1 MDLSQAK
8 GAECQSLSTTIGL
21 MYPKSGGR
29 VFLTCNGRSAIYLYL
44 KSLSLPE
51 GSEILVQSF
60 TCNAVINPILW
71 LGLTPVFVDIA
82 RETLSMDPHDL
93 QKKITDRSR
102 VVILQHTLGH
112 LGESEKV
119 AQIAKKNRLRI
130 LEDCAHSL
138 GCSPH
143 GTFGDA
149 AILSFGL
156 EKSIS
161 SRAGGAL
168 LLNSNEV
175 INSTIN
181 EYSSWKV
188 MSRRVSAIWLLNPYI
203 WLILRKIPSGRDLAV
218 RSLTRLGILNLGY
231 YKSELDGVQP
241 SQYPRKLSNN
251 LAKIVNSKISEISSL
266 VAHRINISNIYQD
279 RLGVVENIQLIDRSN
294 FEIPYLR
301 FPIISRSG
309 KIRDKL
315 LAHLRTKGYYIGE
328 WYSPAIYPKGT
339 SFKAMKYDSCT
350 TPTANEISAR
360 ILNLPTSTFVD
371 ERYATLL
378 CDEIIAYVNKND
390 T

>member
-1 MDLSQAK
+1 MDLSQVK
-8 GAECQSLSTTIGL
+8 GTECQNLSTTIGL

-44 KSLSLPE
+44 KSLNLPK

-82 RETLSMDPHDL
+82 PETLSMDPHDL

-102 VVILQHTLGH
+102 VVILQHTLGY

-119 AQIAKKNRLRI
+119 AQIAKENNLRI

-161 SRAGGAL
+161 SRAGGVL

-175 INSTIN
+175 LGATEA

-203 WLILRKIPSGRDLAV
+203 WLILRKFPSGSDQVV
-218 RSLTRLGILNLGY
+218 RPLTRLGILNLGY
-231 YKSELDGVQP
+231 YQAELEGVQP
-241 SQYPRKLSNN
+241 SQYPRKLSNS
-251 LAKIVNSKISEISSL
+251 LAKVVNSKISEINSL
-266 VAHRINISNIYQD
+266 VAHRIKISNIYKE
-279 RLGVVENIQLIDRSN
+279 RLGVHENIQLIDSSDRDT
-294 FEIPYLR
+294 PYLR
-301 FPIISRSG
+301 FPIIAKSG

-315 LAHLRTKGYYIGE
+315 LSHLRAKGYYVGE
-328 WYSPAIYPKGT
+328 WYSPAIYPRGT
-339 SFKAMKYDSCT
+339 SFEAMKYDSSMT
-350 TPTANEISAR
+350 TIANEISSR
-360 ILNLPTSTFVD
+360 ILNLPTATFVD

-378 CDEIIAYVNKND
+378 CDEIVAYVSK
-390 T
+390 